1 MLVLRDYN
9 KVEYPLLATKVVN
22 SELNGQEDIELTI
35 HQQKNNN
42 LDLKAIDKLW
52 ELDYNNITYKIV
64 YVKQQ
69 TRGNGFYLN
78 VRATP
83 LFYWEFDKSII
94 HENHDGSHTANEAFR
109 RVFEGTGYNYVLVD
123 FSPAVSWEGFG
134 KGSTR
139 LEMFKRLIDRY
150 NYEFTINGSTVTM
163 RHLIGND
170 TNFMYKYKLNAS
182 NVSRSTDASA
192 MFTHIKGFGNFE
204 EGEEDYFNNAKL
216 KREFTSPLASILG
229 KWEGAPI
236 VDGRMKQQSTLDEA
250 MQKAVEDSLEIT
262 VEGTL
267 HDIRQMGYDIAVPTK
282 GDRVW
287 LLDERIDLEQE
298 IRVYSVKTT
307 YDERDNII
315 DCEVTFGSQ
324 SIRERHKANINT
336 LSKNFADLLTGQ
348 LKLPVI
354 SLEKIGRDM
363 INAIHAASSEIV
375 FGDFGMQAISKT
387 NPNHVFGLNSEGWY
401 ISQDGGKTPRTIATA
416 EGIYAD
422 ALFAGTL
429 WLTNDMNIESDD
441 GYLNVTGSRFTMRSK
456 NHGAPNLF
464 NRNRL
469 GDGSI
474 SDATGNVISNGFKNT
489 GFMAVQPGVRYISK
503 EKGSGAFYDSNYNY
517 ISGLESSKLQFT
529 APSNAYYFRT
539 TLGSYQVDGYELR
552 DLDKLENGQTAVVIT
567 PDGIRIHGFDGRE
580 TIIDG
585 IMRGQQV
592 ANIQRFNNS
601 DIVQDRGR
609 NMYTNTREWTSVYA
623 IWDEY
628 RGRYLNISG
637 VALIAEGSTSNSGYI
652 RIRVR
657 QALVG
662 STNVLA
668 EMNKFI
674 NRDQSDSGTYSW
686 NINIDL
692 QAFYG
697 VVPDYRGVELYVEV
711 KGATNISDT
720 TFFNF
725 RLNRGEYNG

>member
-1 MLVLRDYN
+1 MVGDKVLIARDYN
-9 KVEYPLLATKVVN
+9 DNEYPLLAKKIVN

-35 HQQKNNN
+35 HQQKNNS
-42 LDLKAIDKLW
+42 LDLKTVDKLW

-94 HENHDGSHTANEAFR
+94 HENHDGSHAANEAFR

-123 FSPAVSWEGFG
+123 FSPSIEWEGFG
-134 KGSTR
+134 KGATR

-170 TNFMYKYKLNAS
+170 TNFIYKYKLNAS

-192 MFTHIKGFGNFE
+192 MFTHIKGFGNFD
-204 EGEEDYFNNAKL
+204 EGEEDYFKNAKL

-229 KWEGAPI
+229 KWEGQPI
-236 VDGRMKQQSTLDEA
+236 VDGRMKQQSTLDAA
-250 MQKAVEDSLEIT
+250 MKKAVEDSLEIS

-267 HDIRQMGYDIAVPTK
+267 HDIRKMGYTVAVPTK

-324 SIRERHKANINT
+324 SIRERHKASINS

-354 SLEKIGRDM
+354 SLEKIGQDM

-387 NPNHVFGLNSEGWY
+387 NPNHVFGVNSEGWY
-401 ISQDGGKTPRTIATA
+401 ISQDGGRTPKTIATA
-416 EGIYAD
+416 QGIYAD

-429 WLTNDMNIESDD
+429 WLTNDMNIESAD
-441 GYLNVTGSRFTMRSK
+441 GYLNVTGSRFVMRSK
-456 NHGAPNLF
+456 TN
-464 NRNRL
+464 
-469 GDGSI
+469 
-474 SDATGNVISNGFKNT
+474 SNN
-489 GFMAVQPGVRYISK
+489 AV
-503 EKGSGAFYDSNYNY
+503 E
-517 ISGLESSKLQFT
+517 
-529 APSNAYYFRT
+529 
-539 TLGSYQVDGYELR
+539 
-552 DLDKLENGQTAVVIT
+552 IT
-567 PDGIRIHGFDGRE
+567 PDGVTIHGFDGRE
-580 TIIDG
+580 FIVDG

-592 ANIQRFNNS
+592 ANIQRFN
-601 DIVQDRGR
+601 DGEIVMDRGR
-609 NMYTNTREWTSVYA
+609 NMLTYSREANNVYA
-623 IWDEY
+623 VWD
-628 RGRYLNISG
+628 RFKGRYLTLSG
-637 VALIAEGSTSNSGYI
+637 VANVAEGGTNTTARIYI
-652 RIRVR
+652 RVVE
-657 QALVG
+657 ALV
-662 STNVLA
+662 SNPAVLY
-668 EMNKFI
+668 EEWKFI
-674 NRDQSDSGTYSW
+674 DRDLNNPSRYSY
-686 NINIDL
+686 NIPLDL
-692 QAFYG
+692 QSFYG
-697 VVPDYRGVELYVEV
+697 SIPDYRQVNLYIQIQGDV
-711 KGATNISDT
+711 NIGT
-720 TFFNF
+720 HTGFLF
-725 RLNRGEYNG
+725 RVNRGEFYG

>member
-1 MLVLRDYN
+1 MITIRDYN
-9 KVEYPLLATKVVN
+9 KTEYPLLATKVVN

-42 LDLKAIDKLW
+42 LDLKTIDKLW

-229 KWEGAPI
+229 KWEGQPI
-236 VDGRMKQQSTLDEA
+236 VDGRITQSSTLDE
-250 MQKAVEDSLEIT
+250 MMKEAVESSLDIT

-267 HDIRQMGYDIAVPTK
+267 HDIRQMGYEVAVPIK

-287 LLDERIDLEQE
+287 LLDERINLEQE

-324 SIRERHKANINT
+324 SIRERHKASINS

-363 INAIHAASSEIV
+363 INAIHAASSEII

-441 GYLNVTGSRFTMRSK
+441 GYLNVTGSRFIMRSK
-456 NHGAPNLF
+456 N
-464 NRNRL
+464 
-469 GDGSI
+469 
-474 SDATGNVISNGFKNT
+474 NT
-489 GFMAVQPGVRYISK
+489 
-503 EKGSGAFYDSNYNY
+503 NN
-517 ISGLESSKLQFT
+517 
-529 APSNAYYFRT
+529 
-539 TLGSYQVDGYELR
+539 
-552 DLDKLENGQTAVVIT
+552 AVVIT

-580 TIIDG
+580 LIIDG
-585 IMRGQQV
+585 IMRGEQV
-592 ANIQRFNNS
+592 ANIQRFNLESMVEYN
-601 DIVQDRGR
+601 GR
-609 NMYTNTREWTSVYA
+609 DMILTKDEYHPCYV
-623 IWDEY
+623 IWDNFK
-628 RGRYLNISG
+628 GRYLDLTGTIR
-637 VALIAEGSTSNSGYI
+637 LGSTSSHDMRYVYI
-652 RIRVR
+652 QITE
-657 QALVG
+657 VG
-662 STNVLA
+662 SHKVAATLRKEA
-668 EMNKFI
+668 HKTQDPEI
-674 NRDQSDSGTYSW
+674 YSW
-686 NINIDL
+686 DLRIDL
-692 QAFYG
+692 QQFFGTIVDYRKIFFYVNFKLLNAYDTNTAHARVNQGGFYG
-697 VVPDYRGVELYVEV
+697 
-711 KGATNISDT
+711 
-720 TFFNF
+720 
-725 RLNRGEYNG
+725 

>member
-42 LDLKAIDKLW
+42 LDLKTVDKLW

-109 RVFEGTGYNYVLVD
+109 KVFEGTGYNYVLVD
-123 FSPAVSWEGFG
+123 FSPSLEWEGFG

-150 NYEFTINGSTVTM
+150 GYEFTINGSTVTM
-163 RHLIGND
+163 RHLVGND

-182 NVSRSTDASA
+182 NVSKSTDASA
-192 MFTHIKGFGNFE
+192 MFTHIKGFGSFD

-216 KREFTSPLASILG
+216 KREFTSPLADIVG
-229 KWEGAPI
+229 KWEGKPI
-236 VDGRMKQQSTLDEA
+236 VDGRVKQADTLDE
-250 MQKAVEDSLEIT
+250 MMKEAVESSLDIT

-267 HDIRQMGYDIAVPTK
+267 HDIRKMGYDVAVPTK

-324 SIRERHKANINT
+324 SIRERHKASINS

-387 NPNHVFGLNSEGWY
+387 NPNHVFGVNSEGWY
-401 ISQDGGKTPRTIATA
+401 ISQDGGRTPRTIATA

-429 WLTNDMNIESDD
+429 WLTNDMKIESDD

-517 ISGLESSKLQFT
+517 ISGLGSSKLQFT

-539 TLGSYQVDGYELR
+539 TLGTYQVDGYELR

-592 ANIQRFNNS
+592 ANIQQFNNDDNIRFN
-601 DIVQDRGR
+601 GR
-609 NMYTNTREWTSVYA
+609 DMEVRN
-623 IWDEY
+623 DEY
-628 RGRYLNISG
+628 FVAYVLWDRYKGRYLDLTGTVRLDSASSHNMRYLDMQITRVG
-637 VALIAEGSTSNSGYI
+637 TGEVIATLRKEAHKTTDPA
-652 RIRVR
+652 V
-657 QALVG
+657 
-662 STNVLA
+662 
-668 EMNKFI
+668 
-674 NRDQSDSGTYSW
+674 YSW
-686 NINIDL
+686 NLRIDI
-692 QAFYG
+692 QNYFNT
-697 VVPDYRGVELYVEV
+697 VVDYRRIDFYVAV
-711 KGATNISDT
+711 KLTNSYDT
-720 TFFNF
+720 NLAYF
-725 RLNRGEYNG
+725 RLNQGEFYG

>member
-1 MLVLRDYN
+1 MLVIRDYSGT
-9 KVEYPLLATKVVN
+9 EYPLLATKIVN

-35 HQQKNNN
+35 HQQKNSS
-42 LDLKAIDKLW
+42 LDLKTVDKLW
-52 ELDYNNITYKIV
+52 ELDYQNITYKIV

-83 LFYWEFDKSII
+83 LFYWDFDKSIM
-94 HENHDGSHTANEAFR
+94 HENNDGSHTANEAFR
-109 RVFEGTGYNYVLVD
+109 KVFEGTGYNYVLVD

-134 KGSTR
+134 KGTTR

-192 MFTHIKGFGNFE
+192 MFTYIKGFGNFE
-204 EGEEDYFNNAKL
+204 EGEEDYYNNAKL

-229 KWEGAPI
+229 KWEGKPI
-236 VDGRMKQQSTLDEA
+236 VDGRITQQSTLDEA
-250 MQKAVEDSLEIT
+250 MRKAVEDSLEIS

-267 HDIRQMGYDIAVPTK
+267 HDIRKMGYDVAVPTK

-287 LLDERIDLEQE
+287 LLDERINLEQE

-324 SIRERHKANINT
+324 SIRERHKASINS

-387 NPNHVFGLNSEGWY
+387 NPNHVFGVNSEGWY
-401 ISQDGGKTPRTIATA
+401 ISQDGGRTPRTIATA
-416 EGIYAD
+416 QGIYAD

-429 WLTNDMNIESDD
+429 WLTNDMNIESAD

-456 NHGAPNLF
+456 N
-464 NRNRL
+464 
-469 GDGSI
+469 
-474 SDATGNVISNGFKNT
+474 NT
-489 GFMAVQPGVRYISK
+489 
-503 EKGSGAFYDSNYNY
+503 NN
-517 ISGLESSKLQFT
+517 
-529 APSNAYYFRT
+529 
-539 TLGSYQVDGYELR
+539 
-552 DLDKLENGQTAVVIT
+552 AVVIT
-567 PDGIRIHGFDGRE
+567 PDGITIHGWDGRE
-580 TIIDG
+580 LVVDG

-592 ANIQRFNNS
+592 ANIQRFNLES
-601 DIVQDRGR
+601 MIEYTGR
-609 NMYTNTREWTSVYA
+609 DMILTNDEYHPCYV
-623 IWDEY
+623 IWDNFK
-628 RGRYLNISG
+628 GRYLDLTG
-637 VALIAEGSTSNSGYI
+637 TVRLGSTSVENMRYVDI
-652 RIRVR
+652 QITE
-657 QALVG
+657 VG
-662 STNVLA
+662 SHKVAATLRKEA
-668 EMNKFI
+668 HKTQDPEI
-674 NRDQSDSGTYSW
+674 YSW
-686 NINIDL
+686 ELRIDL
-692 QAFYG
+692 QQFFG
-697 VVPDYRGVELYVEV
+697 TVVDYRKIFFYV
-711 KGATNISDT
+711 
-720 TFFNF
+720 NF
-725 RLNRGEYNG
+725 RLLNARDENTALARVNQGGFYG